1 MWSPRIS
8 GGIDTSLVYSADRF
22 EIVPDG
28 DSDHHETNPQ
38 AHLVHLQFP
47 TRDILE
53 VPLFVRENSAK
64 LVVLVNHWPSRRA
77 GRYESEPYRISVANH
92 CACIVQCHLKVPRTD
107 LLALPDT
114 PESLA
119 RLNKHWN
126 RNARA
131 PGHPRIAGAAQQTL
145 EPKRARSRTPP
156 NRWRGSTNTGTETRG
171 RRGQSPSLATSG
183 REPGEK
189 VTL

>member
-1 MWSPRIS
+1 M
-8 GGIDTSLVYSADRF
+8 YSADRF

-92 CACIVQCHLKVPRTD
+92 CACIVQCHP
-107 LLALPDT
+107 
-114 PESLA
+114 
-119 RLNKHWN
+119 
-126 RNARA
+126 
-131 PGHPRIAGAAQQTL
+131 
-145 EPKRARSRTPP
+145 
-156 NRWRGSTNTGTETRG
+156 GTETREKG
-171 RRGQSPSLATSG
+171 TVTFSRDQRAGAG
-183 REPGEK
+183 REGNVVRK
-189 VTL
+189 CW